1 MRAAP
6 LLGAV
11 LVFLPLVPLVLL
23 LPLLHTSPDTPP
35 SACMHVLLRV
45 FPHGLIVA
53 FVRFVRSPAR
63 LQHYVCCSAAPFAEA
78 PPMIMGILVREVD
91 CWVVSEQQ
99 GSEGDV

>member
-1 MRAAP
+1 MRGAP
-6 LLGAV
+6 LL
-11 LVFLPLVPLVLL
+11 LVALLLLFLLPLL
-23 LPLLHTSPDTPP
+23 LPLIPPP
-35 SACMHVLLRV
+35 SARMRVLLRV

-63 LQHYVCCSAAPFAEA
+63 LPHYVRCSAAPFAEA
-78 PPMIMGILVREVD
+78 PPMIMGTLVRAVD

>member
-1 MRAAP
+1 MRTAP

-11 LVFLPLVPLVLL
+11 PAFLPLVPFVLL
-23 LPLLHTSPDTPP
+23 LPLLLPLLPPP
-35 SACMHVLLRV
+35 SARMRVLLRV

-63 LQHYVCCSAAPFAEA
+63 LPHYVRCSAAPFAEA
-78 PPMIMGILVREVD
+78 PPMIMGTLVREVD

-99 GSEGDV
+99 GSKADV

>member
-1 MRAAP
+1 MR
-6 LLGAV
+6 
-11 LVFLPLVPLVLL
+11 
-23 LPLLHTSPDTPP
+23 
-35 SACMHVLLRV
+35 VLLRV

-63 LQHYVCCSAAPFAEA
+63 LPHYVRCSAAPFAEV

-99 GSEGDV
+99 GSEGDFQLWPSL